1 VKRVLAWFLLL
12 AGLGCA
18 VAGTLLL
25 TVLAPPDRLAVRESA
40 QDPGTAVVTAPG
52 LLELTGPDAVLR
64 AAGSADQEVF
74 LGVARAADVTAWLGD
89 TSRTELTGV
98 RGDLDA
104 PSFRTRRTA
113 GGPAAD
119 PRAADIWLATATG
132 RGAATL
138 TWPRSSGAAVEGGV
152 VALAATDGSAAAPAT
167 VSITWVL
174 QGDEAEHPAAVPLVA
189 AGAVALLLGAVGVL
203 LTARKASS

>member
-25 TVLAPPDRLAVRESA
+25 TVFAPPSRLVVTESSK
-40 QDPGTAVVTAPG
+40 DPGTAVVTAPG
-52 LLELTGPDAVLR
+52 LLELTGPDAALR
-64 AAGSADQEVF
+64 AAGGGGREVF
-74 LGVARAADVTAWLGD
+74 LGVARSADVTAWLGD

-104 PSFRTRRTA
+104 PSFAVRRTA
-113 GGPAAD
+113 GGAAAD

-132 RGAATL
+132 RGSATL
-138 TWPRSSGAAVEGGV
+138 TWPRSASAAAGGGV
-152 VALAATDGSAAAPAT
+152 VALAATDGTAAAPAT
-167 VSITWVL
+167 VTITWPL

-189 AGAVALLLGAVGVL
+189 AGVLALVLGAVGVL
-203 LTARKASS
+203 LTGRKASS